1 MAKGNILFVEDN
13 KIQGKLTKKFLEDS
27 GYAVTWV
34 PDGVSVFKVAETQRI
49 DLILLDRILPDMDG
63 SAICKWMKSNQETK
77 DIPIIM
83 LTAKGTTIDKVQGLE
98 SGADDYLP
106 KPYDEMELNARI
118 YAALRT
124 KTLRDEL
131 KNANQGLRDM
141 LSRVEIMAIT
151 DAMTGI
157 FNRRRFE
164 PILDLEYKKA
174 IRYELPLSCMMID
187 IDHFKIVN
195 DTYGHAV
202 GDSVIKD
209 AALIIQQSIRSVDTA
224 CRWGGEEFAV
234 LTPVTDK
241 TNAVHPA
248 QKILQAIS
256 NHTFQNIGSNKVTVS
271 IGIADVSG
279 ADIDTATKLVNM
291 ADRAMYEAKRKG
303 RNRIEVA
310 S

>member
-13 KIQGKLTKKFLEDS
+13 KTQGKLTKKFLEDG
-27 GYAVTWV
+27 GYTVTWV
-34 PDGVSVFKVAETQRI
+34 LDGVSVFKVAETQRI

-63 SAICKWMKSNQETK
+63 SAICKWMKTNRETK

-106 KPYDEMELNARI
+106 KPFEEMELNARI

-131 KNANQGLRDM
+131 KHANQDLRDM

-202 GDSVIKD
+202 GDAVIKD
-209 AALIIQQSIRSVDTA
+209 VALIIQQSIRSVDTA

-241 TNAVHPA
+241 KNAVHPA
-248 QKILQAIS
+248 QKILQTIS
-256 NHTFQNIGSNKVTVS
+256 GHTFQNIGSNKVTVS

-279 ADIDTATKLVNM
+279 ADIDTATKLVNV
-291 ADRAMYEAKRKG
+291 ADQAMYEAKRKG